1 MREAMAKSL
10 LLDTHVL
17 LWIAARDSRLGP
29 SASAA
34 IRDGRRL
41 VFVSAATAWEIAIKR
56 GLGKLEAPRGYLAL
70 LDFYRFSPLD
80 VTTEHTLAVETLG
93 DHHHDPFDRML
104 VAQAQVEDLTLVS
117 GDARFAA
124 YGVSYLDAGG

>member
-1 MREAMAKSL
+1 MPKSL

-17 LWIAARDSRLGP
+17 PWIAMRDPRLGP
-29 SASAA
+29 GAGAA
-34 IRDGRRL
+34 IRDGSRL

-56 GLGKLEAPRGYLAL
+56 GLGKLEAPTDYLAL
-70 LDFYRFSPLD
+70 LAFYRFSPLD
-80 VTTEHTLAVETLG
+80 VTTEHALAVETLAA
-93 DHHHDPFDRML
+93 HHRDPFDRMV

-117 GDARFAA
+117 RDARLAA